1 MAASKNLS
9 NVLVGTTPN
18 SGDGDL
24 LRDAFIKVNDN
35 FNSLYTGGQ
44 VVGYGS
50 DSKLLPGYTW
60 QGDKDTGMYRQ
71 ASGVIGFSLNGA
83 DSLILNE
90 NGSLKWYSNEL
101 ATESYVLARLAA
113 FTGGVSGA
121 NITVVTGSGTANV
134 TVNGIPVVSSLPSLG
149 NYEGRIV
156 FNTGDVWVFS
166 KYPTGNGTGLPADSA
181 IARLAGSDSRWVRFR
196 GDTAF
201 SIGAV
206 KPQTAPEGTVFYE
219 TANAIPYLFIS
230 GQWKTLSS
238 VITSSAPSGLEVLVS
253 LPTVGDVANYS
264 GRTVVVGSIAYIF
277 IGGAWKNLSNYVSGS
292 SAAGGGISSGGSL
305 PATANAYELFRKTS
319 GIDQGLYIY
328 AGGWNTIQ
336 QFTANTGTARVRT
349 LAALPSDVTL
359 YNPGDLIIV
368 GGTSYILRT
377 DKTSWDFYS
386 PGVSGTVTN
395 IVLNAGQ
402 VGNVQLS
409 SNAVITSKIA
419 ANVIIGEKLVS
430 NTITTRELNDLSV
443 TSSKLGAN
451 AVTTGKIQPGSI
463 TGVEIAS
470 NSVSG
475 TKIVSGTITRSQLVA
490 NIFTGVTVTANALSE
505 VSQNAGTIT
514 SGILRSSDGRMVI
527 DLNSKFI
534 RIEI

>member
-44 VVGYGS
+44 VVSFGS

-60 QGDKDTGMYRQ
+60 QNDKDTGMYRQ
-71 ASGVIGFSLNGA
+71 AAGVIGFALNGA
-83 DSLILNE
+83 DSLVLNE

-113 FTGGVSGA
+113 FTGGISGA

-134 TVNGIPVVSSLPSLG
+134 TVNGIPVVSSLPTLG

-156 FNTGDVWVFS
+156 FNTGDVWVFT
-166 KYPTGNGTGLPADSA
+166 KYPTGNGTGLPADTA
-181 IARLAGSDSRWVRFR
+181 IARSAGSDSRWVRFR

-201 SIGAV
+201 AVGAV

-219 TANAIPYLFIS
+219 TANAKPYFFIS

-238 VITSSAPSGLEVLVS
+238 VITSSSPAGLEVLVS
-253 LPTVGDVANYS
+253 LPTVGDPANYS
-264 GRTVVVGSIAYIF
+264 GRTVVVGAIAYIF
-277 IGGAWKNLSNYVSGS
+277 ISGAWKNLGDYVSGTS
-292 SAAGGGISSGGSL
+292 TSGGGISAGGSL

-319 GIDQGLYIY
+319 GTDQGLYIY
-328 AGGWNTIQ
+328 SGTWNTIQ
-336 QFTANTGTARVRT
+336 QYTANTGTARVRT
-349 LAALPSDVTL
+349 LASLPSDVTL

-368 GGTSYILRT
+368 GGTSYILNT
-377 DKTSWDFYS
+377 TKTSWDFYS
-386 PGVSGTVTN
+386 PGVSGSVTN

-402 VGNVQLS
+402 VSNVHLS

-430 NTITTRELNDLSV
+430 NTITTRELSDLSV
-443 TSSKLGAN
+443 TSSKLGPN

-463 TGVEIAS
+463 TNTEIAS
-470 NSVSG
+470 NSINGS
-475 TKIVSGTITRSQLVA
+475 KIVSGTISRAQLVS
-490 NIFTGVTVTANALSE
+490 NIFNGVTVTANALSE

-514 SGILRSSDGRMVI
+514 SGILRSTDGRMVI
-527 DLNSKFI
+527 DLNSKYI
-534 RIEI
+534 RIEL

>member
-50 DSKLLPGYTW
+50 DSKILPGYTW

-101 ATESYVLARLAA
+101 ATESYVLARLSA
-113 FTGGVSGA
+113 FTGGISGA

-134 TVNGIPVVSSLPSLG
+134 TVNGIPVVSSLPTLA

-156 FNTGDVWVFS
+156 FNSGDVWVFS
-166 KYPTGNGTGLPADSA
+166 KYPVGNGTGLPADTA

-219 TANAIPYLFIS
+219 TANAKPYLFIS

-238 VITSSAPSGLEVLVS
+238 VITSNAPSGLEILVS
-253 LPTVGDVANYS
+253 LPTVGDPANYS
-264 GRTVVVGSIAYIF
+264 GRTVVVGATAYIF
-277 IGGAWKNLSNYVSGS
+277 ISNSWKNLSDYVSGAS
-292 SAAGGGISSGGSL
+292 LSGSGISAGGSL

-328 AGGWNTIQ
+328 SGGWNTIQ
-336 QFTANTGTARVRT
+336 QYTANTGTARIKT
-349 LAALPSDVTL
+349 LASLPSDVTL

-368 GGTSYILRT
+368 NGSSYILRT
-377 DKTSWDFYS
+377 DKSRWDLYS
-386 PGVSGTVTN
+386 PGANGAITA

-402 VGNVQLS
+402 VGNVELS
-409 SNAVITSKIA
+409 SNSVITSKIA

-430 NTITTRELNDLSV
+430 NTITTRELSDLSV
-443 TSSKLGAN
+443 TSSKLGSN

-463 TGVEIAS
+463 TNTEIAS
-470 NSVSG
+470 NSINGS
-475 TKIVSGTITRSQLVA
+475 KITSGTITRAQLVS
-490 NIFTGVTVTANALSE
+490 NIFTGVTVTANALSD

-534 RIEI
+534 RIEL

>member
-44 VVGYGS
+44 VVSFGT
-50 DSKLLPGYTW
+50 DSKILPGFTW
-60 QGDKDTGMYRQ
+60 QNDKDTGMYRP
-71 ASGVIGFSLNGA
+71 APGVIGFSLNGA
-83 DSLILNE
+83 ESLILNE

-101 ATESYVLARLAA
+101 ATESYVLAKLAS
-113 FTGGVSGA
+113 FTGGISGA

-156 FNTGDVWVFS
+156 FNTGDVWVYT
-166 KYPTGNGTGLPADSA
+166 KYPTGNGAGLPADSA
-181 IARLAGSDSRWVRFR
+181 IARAAGSDSRWVRFR

-201 SIGAV
+201 AIGAV

-219 TANAIPYLFIS
+219 TANAKPYLFIS

-238 VITSSAPSGLEVLVS
+238 VITSSSPAGLEVLLS
-253 LPTVGDVANYS
+253 LPTVGDPANYT
-264 GRTVVVGSIAYIF
+264 GRTVVVGATAYIF
-277 IGGAWKNLSNYVSGS
+277 ISGAWKNLSDYVSGT
-292 SAAGGGISSGGSL
+292 AASGGGISAGGTL

-319 GIDQGLYIY
+319 GTSQGLYIY
-328 AGGWNTIQ
+328 SGGWKTIEQ
-336 QFTANTGTARVRT
+336 YTANTGTARVKT
-349 LAALPSDVTL
+349 VASLPSDVTL

-368 GGTSYILRT
+368 GGTSYILNT
-377 DKTSWDFYS
+377 TKTSWDFYT
-386 PGVSGTVTN
+386 PGVSGSVTG

-402 VGNVQLS
+402 VGNVELA
-409 SNAVITSKIA
+409 SNSVITSKIA
-419 ANVIIGEKLVS
+419 ANVITGIKLVS
-430 NTITTRELNDLSV
+430 NTITTRELSDLSV
-443 TSSKLGAN
+443 TSGKLGPN

-463 TGVEIAS
+463 TNLEIAS
-470 NSVSG
+470 NTISGSKILSGSISRAQLVSN
-475 TKIVSGTITRSQLVA
+475 IFSGVTITA
-490 NIFTGVTVTANALSE
+490 NTLSE

-514 SGILRSSDGRMVI
+514 SGVLRSSDGRMVI
-527 DLNSKFI
+527 DLNSKYI